1 MARQRQP
8 WYRKSTGWWMVEING
23 KQHRLAK
30 GRENRRDAET
40 QFHRLMVELD
50 ANPGVEGSDTTVA
63 SLLEEY
69 LINLTLRNRSKRTVY
84 ERRRYLQ
91 LFAEEFG
98 QQRIGQIKAFHLE
111 KWVLSHP
118 TWKSPE
124 TKTEAVKSVKAAFN
138 WAVRAQLIEKN
149 PFAHVTMGYRV
160 RRRPATRREFA
171 QLMRGLLHPTTKRAD
186 DVASKRRLR
195 EILTFILFTGARP
208 SEVASLRWRHVD
220 LTHGVITLL
229 EHKTTSTQRSPS
241 PRRIFLVAPVI
252 RLLKKV
258 SQRQDHSDFVF
269 VNTRSRPWARN
280 SIQQN
285 LKRVRERIGLPDD
298 LSLYSLRHLFGTTA
312 SMNGVELA
320 TLSQI
325 MGHTSSRMTEH
336 YIHLAGQFEHLHK
349 EMNRATGNHHRNDK
363 QPSRPRKVAM

>member
-1 MARQRQP
+1 MARPHQP
-8 WYRKSTGWWMVEING
+8 WFRTSTDWWMIEING

-30 GRENRRDAET
+30 GKENKRQATD
-40 QFHRLMVELD
+40 QFHRLMVEIS
-50 ANPGVEGSDTTVA
+50 ANPGVEGSDGTVA
-63 SLLEEY
+63 SLLDEY
-69 LINLTLRNRSKRTVY
+69 LVNLQLRNRSQRTFY

-111 KWVLSHP
+111 NWVLGHP

-138 WAVRAQLIEKN
+138 WAVRAGLMEKN

-160 RRRPATRREFA
+160 RRRPATRHEFA
-171 QLMRGLLHPTTKRAD
+171 QMMRGLVRPTTKRHD
-186 DVASKRRLR
+186 DIESKRRLR
-195 EILTFILFTGARP
+195 EILTFIFFTGARP
-208 SEVASLRWRHVD
+208 SEVATLRWRQVD
-220 LTHGVITLL
+220 STHGVITLH
-229 EHKTTSTQRSPS
+229 EHKTSSTQRSPS
-241 PRRIFLVAPVI
+241 PRRIFLTAPVI
-252 RLLKKV
+252 RLLKKIAG
-258 SQRQDHSDFVF
+258 RRDPSDYVF

-298 LSLYSLRHLFGTTA
+298 FSLYSLRHLFATRA

-320 TLSQI
+320 TLSQL
-325 MGHTSSRMTEH
+325 MGHTSTRMTEH
-336 YIHLAGQFEHLHK
+336 YVHLGGQFEHLQK
-349 EMNRATGNHHRNDK
+349 AMNLATGNLPHVTKRSS
-363 QPSRPRKVAM
+363 PSQKAAI